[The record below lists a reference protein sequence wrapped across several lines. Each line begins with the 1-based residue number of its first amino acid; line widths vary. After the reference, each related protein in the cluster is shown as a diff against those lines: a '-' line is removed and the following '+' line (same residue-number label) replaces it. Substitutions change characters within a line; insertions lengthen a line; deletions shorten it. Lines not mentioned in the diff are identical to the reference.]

1 MAILEIDRL
10 NISHRSIRGEAHTVD
25 NLSLSI
31 DRGKSLGLVGESGC
45 GKSTV
50 AKAVVGTLPATA
62 RITSGEIRFDG
73 TDILRLSPVALRD
86 YRWTK
91 IALVPQTAMNGF
103 DPVYRIDQ
111 QLDET
116 LRAHGDMPAAERRAR
131 LREMFEL
138 VGIVPERLKSY
149 PHEFSGGMRQR
160 AMIAM
165 ALLFNP
171 PVLIADEPTTGLDV
185 LVQDQ
190 IMQRI
195 KVIQAE
201 RGMAILLISHDMAL
215 VAENCDRIAVMY
227 AGRIVEVGGREVMLR
242 PFHPYTLGLRNA
254 FPDVNEQRS
263 QLVAVPGA
271 PPSLFDPPSGCRF
284 RTRCPFAT
292 EICLQDPPLI
302 EVARNHLAAC
312 HHVDKIDGL
321 RAAAANPETWT
332 RAAQIV

>member
-10 NISHRSIRGEAHTVD
+10 DIRHRSVRGEAHTVE
-25 NLSLSI
+25 NLSLSVE
-31 DRGKSLGLVGESGC
+31 RGKSLGLVGESGC

-50 AKAVVGTLPATA
+50 AKAVVGTLPSTA
-62 RITSGEIRFDG
+62 RIVAGEVRFDG
-73 TDILRLSPVALRD
+73 TDLLRLSPAALRE

-116 LRAHGDMPAAERRAR
+116 LRAHCDMPATERRAR
-131 LREMFEL
+131 LRSLFEL
-138 VGIVPERLKSY
+138 VGIQPDRLKSY

-165 ALLFNP
+165 ALMFNP

-227 AGRIVEVGGREVMLR
+227 AGRIVELGGRDVMRR

-263 QLVAVPGA
+263 QLVAIPGA

-284 RTRCPFAT
+284 RARCPFAT
-292 EICLQDPPLI
+292 AICLQDPPLV
-302 EVARNHLAAC
+302 EVGGNHLAAC
-312 HHVDKIDGL
+312 HHVDKIDSL
-321 RAAAANPETWT
+321 RVAAANPETWVK
-332 RAAQIV
+332 AAQIA

>member
-10 NISHRSIRGEAHTVD
+10 NIRHRSARGVAHTVE

-31 DRGKSLGLVGESGC
+31 ERGESLGLVGESGC

-50 AKAVVGTLPATA
+50 AKAVVGTLPAAAQIVSGAVRCDGVDLLQLSPTA
-62 RITSGEIRFDG
+62 RREHSWKQ
-73 TDILRLSPVALRD
+73 V
-86 YRWTK
+86 
-91 IALVPQTAMNGF
+91 ALVPQTAMNGF

-116 LRAHGDMPAAERRAR
+116 LRAHGDMPAAERKAR
-131 LREMFEL
+131 LHELFEL
-138 VGIVPERLKSY
+138 VGIPTDRLKSH

-190 IMQRI
+190 IMRRV
-195 KVIQAE
+195 KAIQAD

-227 AGRIVEVGGREVMLR
+227 AGRIVELGGRDVMRR

-254 FPDVNEQRS
+254 FPDVSEHRS
-263 QLVAVPGA
+263 QLIAIPGS
-271 PPSLFDPPSGCRF
+271 PPSLIDPPSGCRF
-284 RTRCPFAT
+284 RARCPFAT
-292 EICLQDPPLI
+292 AKCLEDPPL
-302 EVARNHLAAC
+302 VPVGGNHLAAC
-312 HHVDKIDGL
+312 HYVDNIESM
-321 RAAAANPETWT
+321 RTAAANAETWA
-332 RAAQIV
+332 RAAQTA

>member
-10 NISHRSIRGEAHTVD
+10 DVRHRSARGEAHTVD

-31 DRGKSLGLVGESGC
+31 ERGESLGLVGESGC

-50 AKAVVGTLPATA
+50 AKAVVGTLPSTA
-62 RITSGEIRFDG
+62 RVLAGEVRCDG
-73 TDILRLSPVALRD
+73 ADLLRLSPAALRER
-86 YRWTK
+86 RWK
-91 IALVPQTAMNGF
+91 QIALVPQTAMNGF

-116 LRAHGDMPAAERRAR
+116 LRAHCTMPAVERRAR
-131 LREMFEL
+131 LRALFEL
-138 VGIVPERLKSY
+138 VGIHPDRLRSY

-195 KVIQAE
+195 KAIQAE
-201 RGMAILLISHDMAL
+201 FGMAILLISHDMAL

-227 AGRIVEVGGREVMLR
+227 AGRIVELGGRDVMLR

-254 FPDVNEQRS
+254 FPDVSERRT
-263 QLVAVPGA
+263 QLVAIPGA
-271 PPSLFDPPSGCRF
+271 PPSLFDPPIGCRF
-284 RTRCPFAT
+284 RARCPFAT
-292 EICLQDPPLI
+292 AKCMHDPPLV
-302 EVARNHLAAC
+302 EVGRNHLAAC
-312 HHVDKIDGL
+312 HHADKIEIM
-321 RAAAANPETWT
+321 RVAAANPETWT
-332 RAAQIV
+332 RAI

>member
-1 MAILEIDRL
+1 MAILDIAGL
-10 NISHRSIRGEAHTVD
+10 HIYHRSSRGVAHTVD
-25 NLSLSI
+25 NVSLSLE
-31 DRGKSLGLVGESGC
+31 RGSSLGLVGESGC

-62 RITSGEIRFDG
+62 RNAAGEIRFDG
-73 TDILRLSPVALRD
+73 TDLLRLAPAALRD
-86 YRWTK
+86 YRWKK

-116 LRAHGDMPAAERRAR
+116 LRAHCNMSSAERQAR
-131 LREMFEL
+131 LRALFAL
-138 VGIVPERLKSY
+138 VGIPVERLRSY

-165 ALLFNP
+165 ALLLDP

-227 AGRIVEVGGREVMLR
+227 AGRIVELGGREVMLQ

-254 FPDVNEQRS
+254 FPDVSEQRS
-263 QLVAVPGA
+263 QLVAIPGA

-284 RTRCPFAT
+284 RARCPFAT
-292 EICLQDPPLI
+292 EICLQDPPLV
-302 EVARNHLAAC
+302 EVGRNHLAAC
-312 HHVDKIDGL
+312 HHVDKIDAL
-321 RAAAANPETWT
+321 RVAAANPGTWT
-332 RAAQIV
+332 KVAQTA

>member
-10 NISHRSIRGEAHTVD
+10 HIRHRSARGLAHTVE
-25 NLSLSI
+25 NVSLSI
-31 DRGKSLGLVGESGC
+31 ERGESLGLVGESGC
-45 GKSTV
+45 GKSTI

-62 RITSGEIRFDG
+62 QIVSGEVRSDG
-73 TDILRLSPVALRD
+73 IDLLRLSPQARRKVC
-86 YRWTK
+86 WK
-91 IALVPQTAMNGF
+91 QVALVPQTAMNGF

-116 LRAHGDMPAAERRAR
+116 LRAHGTMSAAERNAR
-131 LREMFEL
+131 LHELFEL
-138 VGIVPERLKSY
+138 VGIPTERLKSH

-165 ALLFNP
+165 ALLFSP

-190 IMQRI
+190 IMRRI
-195 KVIQAE
+195 KAIQTD
-201 RGMAILLISHDMAL
+201 RGTAILLISHDMAL

-227 AGRIVEVGGREVMLR
+227 AGRIVELGGREVMHR

-254 FPDVNEQRS
+254 FPDVSEHRS
-263 QLVAVPGA
+263 QLIAIPGA

-292 EICLQDPPLI
+292 AKCLEDPPLM
-302 EVARNHLAAC
+302 EVGRNHWAAC
-312 HHVDKIDGL
+312 HYVDNIEFM
-321 RAAAANPETWT
+321 RAAAANAETWT
-332 RAAQIV
+332 GTVQTG